1 MGLKVESLNKS
12 FWRKDVGGLPVLKD
26 INLEVKDGEFA
37 CVIGPS
43 GCGKS
48 TLLNII
54 GGLIKPDGGSVCVD
68 GSCVFEPS
76 SERVIIFQ
84 EPTLFPWL
92 TVLENVLFSLKSKPI
107 KKQDKQEIAISF
119 LKKVHLGKFI
129 NAFPHELS
137 AGMKQRVAIA
147 RALAMDPKIL
157 LMDEPFSQ
165 VDDQTRF
172 MLHYEIQQI
181 FKETKKTVLFVTSS
195 IEEAVCLADKL
206 FILSARPGRILSEQS
221 VDFSHPRRET
231 DPQLGILQDTI
242 STVLEKEFEKVA
254 KEEMDIEY
262 ILTKSG
268 VLVPVDRNL
277 GSNI

>member
-1 MGLKVESLNKS
+1 MGLRVESLNKN
-12 FWRKDVGGLPVLKD
+12 FWRKDIGEIQVLSD
-26 INLEVKDGEFA
+26 ISFEVKDGEFA

-54 GGLIKPDGGSVCVD
+54 GGLIKPDNGSIYVD

-84 EPTLFPWL
+84 EPMLFPWM
-92 TVLENVLFSLKSKPI
+92 TVLENVLFSLKHKLL
-107 KKQDKQEIAISF
+107 KKQDKQETAIGF

-129 NAFPHELS
+129 NAYPHELS

-147 RALAMDPKIL
+147 RALAMDPKIM
-157 LMDEPFSQ
+157 LMDEPFSL

-181 FKETKKTVLFVTSS
+181 LKENKKTVLFVTSS

-206 FILSARPGRILSEQS
+206 LIFSARPGKILSEQS
-221 VDFSHPRRET
+221 INFPHPRRET
-231 DPQLGILQDTI
+231 DPRLVFLQDSI

-262 ILTKSG
+262 VLTKSG
-268 VLVPVDRNL
+268 VLVPFDRNL

>member
-1 MGLKVESLNKS
+1 MGLKVENLSIS
-12 FWRKDVGGLPVLKD
+12 FWRKDVGKIPVIED
-26 INLEVKDGEFA
+26 VSFEVKEGEFA
-37 CVIGPS
+37 CVVGPS

-48 TLLNII
+48 TILNII
-54 GGLIKPDGGSVCVD
+54 AGLIKPDKGTVCVND
-68 GSCVFEPS
+68 SCVYEPS
-76 SERVIIFQ
+76 SDRVIIFQ
-84 EPTLFPWL
+84 EPTLFPWM
-92 TVLENVLFSLKSKPI
+92 TVLENAIFSLKVKPI
-107 KKQDKQEIAISF
+107 KKKEKQDIAISF

-157 LMDEPFSQ
+157 LMDEPFSR

-181 FKETKKTVLFVTSS
+181 LKETRKTVLFVTSS
-195 IEEAVCLADKL
+195 IGEAVCLADKL
-206 FILSARPGRILSEQS
+206 FVFSARPGRVLAEYRAN
-221 VDFSHPRRET
+221 FPHPRRET
-231 DPQLGILQDTI
+231 DPQLGFLQDNI
-242 STVLEKEFEKVA
+242 SIVLEKEFEKVA

-262 ILTKSG
+262 VLTKSG
-268 VLVPVDRNL
+268 VLVPFDRNL